1 MQRPKHA
8 SVSKPV
14 KKQANQPTK
23 SHGGPGEVRIISGQW
38 KGRKLPV
45 LNVEGLRPTT
55 DRVKETLFNW
65 LGQRL
70 DGLICLDMFSGSG
83 AIGFEALSRG
93 AQRVTMI
100 ELNKTAFAELK
111 NNFSQFK
118 DAAELGDL
126 DLIHADA
133 IAHSSQLL
141 ESSVDITFVDPPFS
155 NEELFLKAL
164 NEALRVTKKES
175 HSAVYV
181 EHPKTVFPEK
191 LLTEIPK
198 YGDLWVVG
206 RTIRAGVANGTL
218 LVPKKI

>member
-1 MQRPKHA
+1 M
-8 SVSKPV
+8 S
-14 KKQANQPTK
+14 
-23 SHGGPGEVRIISGQW
+23 GGKVRIVGGHW
-38 KGRKLPV
+38 RGRHIKVTDLR
-45 LNVEGLRPTT
+45 GLRPTA
-55 DRVKETLFNW
+55 DRVRETLFNW

-70 DGLICLDMFSGSG
+70 DGLICLDMFAGSG

-93 AQRVTMI
+93 AQRVMMV

-118 DAAELGDL
+118 DAAELGKL
-126 DLIHADA
+126 DLVLSDT
-133 IAHSSQLL
+133 IAYSTQLL
-141 ESSVDITFVDPPFS
+141 ENSVDITFIDPPFS

-164 NEALRVTKKES
+164 TEALRVTRKEID
-175 HSAVYV
+175 SAVYV

-206 RTIRAGVANGTL
+206 RTIRAGMANGTL

>member
-1 MQRPKHA
+1 MD
-8 SVSKPV
+8 
-14 KKQANQPTK
+14 
-23 SHGGPGEVRIISGQW
+23 
-38 KGRKLPV
+38 LP
-45 LNVEGLRPTT
+45 GLRPTT
-55 DRVKETLFNW
+55 DRIRETLFNW

-70 DGLICLDMFSGSG
+70 DGLICLDMFAGSG

-93 AQRVTMI
+93 AQRVMMV

-118 DAAELGDL
+118 DADELGRL
-126 DLIHADA
+126 DLVLSDT
-133 IAHSSQLL
+133 IAYSAQLL
-141 ESSVDITFVDPPFS
+141 ENSVDITFIDPPFS

-164 NEALRVTKKES
+164 TEALRVTRKEID
-175 HSAVYV
+175 SAVYV
-181 EHPKTVFPEK
+181 EHPKTVLPEK

-206 RTIRAGVANGTL
+206 RTIRAGMANGTL

>member
-1 MQRPKHA
+1 MSAGK
-8 SVSKPV
+8 
-14 KKQANQPTK
+14 
-23 SHGGPGEVRIISGQW
+23 VRIVGGHW
-38 KGRKLPV
+38 RGRHIKVTDLR
-45 LNVEGLRPTT
+45 GLRPTA
-55 DRVKETLFNW
+55 DRVRETLFNW

-141 ESSVDITFVDPPFS
+141 ENSVDITFIDPPFS

-206 RTIRAGVANGTL
+206 RTIRAGMANGTL